1 MNFGFAESPKME
13 FANSMVYIIL
23 TLKVW
28 GLTSYDYNDGYS
40 YKNKM

>member
-28 GLTSYDYNDGYS
+28 GPYDYNEDYS
-40 YKNKM
+40 YENKM